1 MRIFFISNLRL
12 WRFREP
18 DIDLVQSVICIII
31 VVVSFLCCDKLD
43 LGIGS
48 PGSHAAVPDLVL
60 EEKREGFPER
70 LLERGP
76 HEAVNDGVD
85 RGVGVRH
92 AVGPRFDF
100 VRGVVGLVVWVEG
113 LEEGEDLD
121 GTPADGEEEDD
132 HNHHL
137 GHFAPDADGPLR
149 QEVDLRKR
157 GSEYRD
163 FSCIPGAHCII
174 CFLFMIIRPQ
184 SKIVPCFG
192 WFAPQ
197 ELDL

>member
-1 MRIFFISNLRL
+1 M
-12 WRFREP
+12 
-18 DIDLVQSVICIII
+18 
-31 VVVSFLCCDKLD
+31 
-43 LGIGS
+43 
-48 PGSHAAVPDLVL
+48 L

-163 FSCIPGAHCII
+163 FSCIPGAHCMI
-174 CFLFMIIRPQ
+174 CFLFMIISLKSCHVLVGLPPKNWTYNRRH
-184 SKIVPCFG
+184 
-192 WFAPQ
+192 WFDNKYLKVWQKKP
-197 ELDL
+197 